1 MIRTMNKKILFILIT
16 FLLSVASADAQ
27 NKKFT
32 LVIDAGH
39 GGGDTGAI
47 GVAKTREKD
56 LTLKFALAFGKLVE
70 KNCPDVKVIYTRKT
84 DKFVELYRRAE
95 IANNNKADLFISVHI
110 NALPKGHIARGFQ
123 TYTLGRSRRTG
134 KKTGVMEN
142 LEVAK
147 RENAV
152 IYLEKNYKQ
161 TYRGYDPNSPESN
174 IMFEFVQDKNME
186 NSAELAKYMQR
197 YVCQATS
204 RADMGAHQDNLAV
217 LRLTSMP
224 GCLIELGFISTADE
238 ERYMNSSTATEQY
251 ARGIYNAFAAYKK
264 KHSGGIT
271 VPYLPDPVE
280 EKAPAKKPEV
290 KPEEPQTPSTAE
302 TIVTAGTQEPQVET
316 PQATVAPV
324 ETHPTSVTPEFTE
337 KQEKL
342 ETPVKQD
349 SPNTPPVSPEKS
361 QPAPTQ
367 PVVAPVASDAPI
379 FKVQIL
385 VSSQKI
391 KAGDSRLKGQ
401 TGVDSYVENGLTKYT
416 VGASENYNE
425 IYHLRKSL
433 LDKFPEAF
441 IIAFKGGKRM
451 DVQQAIREFKNKRVK

>member
-1 MIRTMNKKILFILIT
+1 MYKKILFILIT
-16 FLLSVASADAQ
+16 FLFCVASADAQ
-27 NKKFT
+27 NKRFT

-56 LTLKFALAFGKLVE
+56 LTLKFALAFGRLVE

-134 KKTGVMEN
+134 KKTGVLEN

-152 IYLEKNYKQ
+152 IFMEKNYKQ

-197 YVCQATS
+197 YVCQATG

-224 GCLIELGFISTADE
+224 GCLIELGFVSTADE
-238 ERYMNSSTATEQY
+238 ERYMNTSTATEQY

-264 KHSGGIT
+264 RHGGSIT
-271 VPYLPDPVE
+271 VPYMPEPVE
-280 EKAPAKKPEV
+280 EKAPAKKPDV
-290 KPEEPQTPSTAE
+290 KPEEPQTPVTEE
-302 TIVTAGTQEPQVET
+302 TIVTAGTQEPQMEA
-316 PQATVAPV
+316 PQTTVAPM
-324 ETHPTSVTPEFTE
+324 ETHPTSVTPEFSEKPESPVETE
-337 KQEKL
+337 PQKQP
-342 ETPVKQD
+342 ETPM
-349 SPNTPPVSPEKS
+349 
-361 QPAPTQ
+361 
-367 PVVAPVASDAPI
+367 VAPLVAPATSNAPI

-385 VSSQKI
+385 VSSQKL
-391 KAGDSRLKGQ
+391 KAGDKRLKGQ
-401 TGVDSYVENGLTKYT
+401 TDYDSYVENGMTKYT
-416 VGASENYNE
+416 VGASENYNK
-425 IYHLRKSL
+425 IYQLRKSL

-441 IIAFKGGKRM
+441 IIAFKNGKRM